1 MEVVYVVDL
10 IEVYS
15 IIIGLIFAG
24 VLLLGVFLYWLW
36 DEHLSYLFYK
46 LKRKIKKV

>member
-15 IIIGLIFAG
+15 IVIGLILAG
-24 VLLLGVFLYWLW
+24 VVLLGIFLYWLW

-46 LKRKIKKV
+46 LKRKN